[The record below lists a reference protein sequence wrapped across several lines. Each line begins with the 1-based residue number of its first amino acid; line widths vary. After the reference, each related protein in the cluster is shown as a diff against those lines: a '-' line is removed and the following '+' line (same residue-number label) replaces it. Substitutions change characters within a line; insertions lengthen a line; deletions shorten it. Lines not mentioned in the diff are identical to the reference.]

1 MGLTV
6 SIPKTRGMASGICTC
21 ATNADPLQ
29 TDDVEIKM
37 VDNFTYLGS
46 VISSDGV
53 IFEDIKVE

>member
-1 MGLTV
+1 
-6 SIPKTRGMASGICTC
+6 MASGIGTC